1 MGKKCYISP
10 IHAIFQGKSDLNA
23 NHFRN
28 FLTFDLTKHL
38 YLLSDADK
46 ASNTACCAYIEQYDL
61 GGGNWSGGQMFEA
74 GRQVARVSY
83 NGRVWE
89 MENCCLYS
97 PLTAIY

>member
-46 ASNTACCAYIEQYDL
+46 ASNTACCA
-61 GGGNWSGGQMFEA
+61 
-74 GRQVARVSY
+74 
-83 NGRVWE
+83 
-89 MENCCLYS
+89 
-97 PLTAIY
+97 